1 MITFTLNC
9 TPTAQARV
17 RHAVRN
23 GHSVAYKSDSQR
35 ANEGTLDALLA
46 QHAPLNALEGAIEL
60 FFIASLPMPHSVS
73 KKATEG
79 MLRGEIGH
87 TKKPDLDNLAK
98 QLKDAM
104 TRLHFW
110 HDDRQ
115 VVRLSCEKRYA
126 KSGSWIVCVREA
138 GERCEA

>member
-1 MITFTLNC
+1 MISFTLNC

-23 GHSVAYKSDSQR
+23 GHAVAYKSDAQK
-35 ANEGTLDALLA
+35 ANEATLEASLTP
-46 QHAPLNALEGAIEL
+46 HTPLNALEGALEL
-60 FFIASLPMPHSVS
+60 FFIAFLPTPHAAS
-73 KKATEG
+73 KNAIEG
-79 MLRGEIGH
+79 MLRGKIWH
-87 TKKPDLDNLAK
+87 TKKPDLDNIAK

-104 TRLHFW
+104 TRKHFW

-126 KSGSWIVCVREA
+126 KAGRWEVCVRKA
-138 GERCEA
+138 GEES